1 MINAAILDDEPR
13 SSWLMEQKLS
23 AFRDSIHIEVIYN
36 SPEKALKEIKTYQ
49 LDILFLDVEMP
60 GMNAFQFLERL
71 GEFSFEIIFTTAHNN
86 YMLDALR
93 VSATD
98 YLLKPID
105 EEELEKAI
113 RRLSK
118 RIMNRRQSKE
128 AVSKETRTAAIKQQE
143 QPRLALPTAEGVYL
157 VNKSTITHV
166 EAMSNYSIFHID
178 NNKKITVSKTLKE
191 FEDALGEPSFLRVSR
206 SVIVNLDYVV
216 KYRKGEGGTLELA
229 DGKEIEVSPSRK
241 EALVERLFG

>member
-13 SSWLMEQKLS
+13 SSWLMEQKLG
-23 AFRDSIHIEVIYN
+23 AFRDSINIEVIYN
-36 SPEKALKEIKTYQ
+36 SPERALKEINTHQ

-60 GMNAFQFLERL
+60 GMNAFEFLERL
-71 GEFSFEIIFTTAHNN
+71 GQFSFEIIFTTAHNN

-105 EEELEKAI
+105 EDELGKAI
-113 RRLSK
+113 QRLSK
-118 RIMNRRQSKE
+118 RIMARRQSKE
-128 AVSKETRTAAIKQQE
+128 TIPAAAKQQE
-143 QPRLALPTAEGVYL
+143 QTRLALPTAEGVYF
-157 VNKSTITHV
+157 VNKATITHV
-166 EAMSNYSIFHID
+166 EAMSNYSIFHIAS
-178 NNKKITVSKTLKE
+178 NKKITVSKTLKE
-191 FEDALGEPSFLRVSR
+191 FEDALGDHSFLRVSR

-216 KYRKGEGGTLELA
+216 KYRKGEGGTLELT

-241 EALVERLFG
+241 EALVERLFR

>member
-13 SSWLMEQKLS
+13 SSWLMEQKLNT
-23 AFRDSIHIEVIYN
+23 FRDSISIAAIYN
-36 SPEKALKEIKTYQ
+36 SPEKALKEIKAHQ

-60 GMNAFQFLERL
+60 NMNAFQFLERL
-71 GEFSFEIIFTTAHNN
+71 GEFSFEIIFTTAHNK
-86 YMLDALR
+86 YILDALR
-93 VSATD
+93 VSAID

-105 EEELEKAI
+105 EEELGKAI
-113 RRLSK
+113 HRLSK
-118 RIMNRRQSKE
+118 RIMAKRQSKE
-128 AVSKETRTAAIKQQE
+128 TRPATGKQQE
-143 QPRLALPTAEGVYL
+143 QARLALPTAEGVYF

-166 EAMSNYSIFHID
+166 EAMSNYSIFHIA

-216 KYRKGEGGTLELA
+216 KYRKGEGGTLELT
-229 DGKEIEVSPSRK
+229 DGKEIEVSPLKK

>member
-1 MINAAILDDEPR
+1 MINAAILDDETR

-23 AFRDSIHIEVIYN
+23 AFRDSISIAAIYN
-36 SPEKALKEIKTYQ
+36 SPEKALEEIKTHQ

-71 GEFSFEIIFTTAHNN
+71 GEFSFEIIFTTAHNT
-86 YMLDALR
+86 YILDALR
-93 VSATD
+93 VSAID

-105 EEELEKAI
+105 EEELGKAI
-113 RRLSK
+113 DRLSK
-118 RIMNRRQSKE
+118 RIMAKRQSKE
-128 AVSKETRTAAIKQQE
+128 TRPAVGKQQE
-143 QPRLALPTAEGVYL
+143 QVRLAISTAEGVYF

-166 EAMSNYSIFHID
+166 EAMSNYSIFHLA

-191 FEDALGEPSFLRVSR
+191 FEDMLGGSSFLRVSR

-216 KYRKGEGGTLELA
+216 KYRKGEGGTLELM
-229 DGKEIEVSPSRK
+229 DGKEIEVSPLK
-241 EALVERLFG
+241 KDALVQRLFG